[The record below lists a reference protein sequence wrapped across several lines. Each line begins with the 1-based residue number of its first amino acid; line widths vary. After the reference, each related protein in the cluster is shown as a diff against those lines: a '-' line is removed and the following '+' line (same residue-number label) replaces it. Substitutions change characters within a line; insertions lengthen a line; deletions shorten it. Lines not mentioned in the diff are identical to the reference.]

1 MIDLTKYAENVNDAL
16 AQGKP
21 CIVAS
26 VAPDG
31 MPDLGHKGSVLVL
44 DQDHLA
50 YWERTGGQHFTNV
63 RSGSK
68 VAVLYINF
76 AAQAYLRFYGE
87 AEMYDSGEMRDR
99 VMAKVVQ
106 PELDRDPE
114 RKGSAVVIRIDKV
127 IEGFG
132 GETLTRE

>member
-1 MIDLTKYAENVNDAL
+1 MIDLTKYAELVNEVL

-21 CIVAS
+21 CIVATCG
-26 VAPDG
+26 PDG
-31 MPDLGHKGSVLVL
+31 MPDLGPKGSVLVF
-44 DQDHLA
+44 DKDRLA

-68 VAVLYINF
+68 VAVLYMNF
-76 AAQAYLRFYGE
+76 AAQSYLRFFGT
-87 AEMYDSGEMRDR
+87 AEMHDSGELRDQ

-114 RKGSAVVIRIDKV
+114 RKGSAVVIRVDKV

>member
-1 MIDLTKYAENVNDAL
+1 MIDLTKYAENVDAAL
-16 AQGKP
+16 EQGKP
-21 CIVAS
+21 CILAT

-31 MPDLGHKGSVLVL
+31 MPDLGLKGSVLVF
-44 DQDHLA
+44 DKDHLA

-76 AAQAYLRFYGE
+76 AAQAYWRFFGE
-87 AEMYDSGEMRDR
+87 AEMHDSGDLRDR
-99 VMAKVVQ
+99 VMAKVVK

-114 RKGSAVVIRIDKV
+114 RKGSAVVVRVDKV

-132 GETLTRE
+132 GETSTRE